1 MVSSFDVAFSY
12 LSMVGTGSLLGRGA
26 SSMTGVTVLTPRQ
39 FDISVNSTGASI
51 LPNLASIP
59 IVPARYWTNAGSA
72 AWDANVAACNAGSGC
87 FVQYYLSGSTI
98 RCGPT
103 FNCGSFPTNMM
114 TINPA
119 DILPTFDPI
128 ANRVLIGSGP
138 WECGS
143 GATLGGPNCSSSGNE
158 NPPLG
163 GSYTLTR
170 FGDGLMP
177 GASGDYV
184 RSSGNLALW
193 LWSEDT
199 GDFTRDFL
207 TVALVAACY
216 RQPAAPLGG
225 IPAPSSCAHFQQGIG
240 ANGGPKVVDITT
252 VGIVNRF
259 MGLNWVSPFNWY
271 TSPPTGIAPLTA
283 LVLYEGSATLNPASI
298 VSCNVTYPAGGYD
311 C

>member
-1 MVSSFDVAFSY
+1 
-12 LSMVGTGSLLGRGA
+12 
-26 SSMTGVTVLTPRQ
+26 
-39 FDISVNSTGASI
+39 
-51 LPNLASIP
+51 
-59 IVPARYWTNAGSA
+59 
-72 AWDANVAACNAGSGC
+72 
-87 FVQYYLSGSTI
+87 
-98 RCGPT
+98 
-103 FNCGSFPTNMM
+103 
-114 TINPA
+114 
-119 DILPTFDPI
+119 
-128 ANRVLIGSGP
+128 
-138 WECGS
+138 
-143 GATLGGPNCSSSGNE
+143 
-158 NPPLG
+158 
-163 GSYTLTR
+163 
-170 FGDGLMP
+170 MP